1 MPRSETSWQYR
12 SSTKYSSAPTP
23 KKEAISAC
31 VVAHSG
37 SSAFFNGPRVRGC
50 SACSMSSACARAH
63 SCHAA
68 RSFGAWRRGS
78 ERDESSKSWRD
89 LRGSAARIAAARAS
103 SSADC
108 LLLGRGRSYC
118 TSPVARCRY
127 IGMPET
133 GSSSLIQPFGSFSA
147 FCCTTTAGGGAAAA
161 AFGTR
166 AAAPL
171 GTTTTRSCGCPGF
184 GAGATARSEAV
195 FCSGGSAA
203 GAPARCWPRAARG
216 NVASSEARRPC
227 TSPGRRCNPA
237 ARSR

>member
-1 MPRSETSWQYR
+1 MPSSETSWQYR
-12 SSTKYSSAPTP
+12 SSK
-23 KKEAISAC
+23 
-31 VVAHSG
+31 VQLGAHPEEG
-37 SSAFFNGPRVRGC
+37 GDLGLRRRPQRQQRFFNGPRVRGC

-161 AFGTR
+161 AVGTR

-171 GTTTTRSCGCPGF
+171 GTTTIRSCGCPGF
-184 GAGATARSEAV
+184 GAGATARTGRLLQRRQRRGRAKGCARQRRV
-195 FCSGGSAA
+195 QR
-203 GAPARCWPRAARG
+203 GAPPLPFARAAL
-216 NVASSEARRPC
+216 
-227 TSPGRRCNPA
+227 
-237 ARSR
+237 